1 MERKLNLTPLNKN
14 RKAVVATEEETD
26 EVSSPVTGNDFRS
39 LLEDYNL
46 KSPTSMQIKVVK
58 KELHNSS
65 PSSSPTPIEQEEQ
78 QATPT
83 QHRQPEERTFKNSS
97 SRRVCSFAEERPISD
112 EALMRTP
119 NRFSTSVL
127 PPMASSLVDVDDELD
142 YVEVKRGFTTPIVP
156 NSAQQS
162 EILSLFS
169 TPNIDTPAR
178 ALQTPSTSTQPT
190 LQDTPLAVE
199 DIAVVPPVLNSIN
212 NELKQAALEE
222 EIVISSVTK
231 VESNTNLEEELK
243 ELEEKKIQ
251 ELIKGS
257 EEERLLF
264 IDHKRSLWVLA
275 LLIAFSV
282 VILDSVLLYY
292 YSYTC
297 LTMVFLS
304 LFKLYIQPVA
314 TDLSNYY
321 EISQKTQALLPSIT
335 SFICCCLVYFLMF
348 VFLLSKVSFES
359 KWKRT
364 RRENHRATLARL
376 ESIQLNQNCT
386 N

>member
-65 PSSSPTPIEQEEQ
+65 PSSSPTTTTPIEQEEQ

-142 YVEVKRGFTTPIVP
+142 YVEVKRGSTTPIVP

-178 ALQTPSTSTQPT
+178 ALQTPSTSTQPI
-190 LQDTPLAVE
+190 LQDTLAVE

-282 VILDSVLLYY
+282 VILDSLH
-292 YSYTC
+292 
-297 LTMVFLS
+297 
-304 LFKLYIQPVA
+304 
-314 TDLSNYY
+314 
-321 EISQKTQALLPSIT
+321 LPYHGFSELI
-335 SFICCCLVYFLMF
+335 
-348 VFLLSKVSFES
+348 
-359 KWKRT
+359 
-364 RRENHRATLARL
+364 
-376 ESIQLNQNCT
+376 
-386 N
+386 